1 MKAITTALLFF
12 IAMTPQA
19 KPIAIVVHG
28 GAGRIDRNVL
38 TPEHEQLYHVT
49 LEQSLRAGHTIL

>member
-38 TPEHEQLYHVT
+38 TPEHERNVV
-49 LEQSLRAGHTIL
+49 